1 MNLIPP
7 RHFTVDPRRFTVDRP
22 GGIIGDTADRN
33 GRQAVADKPLR
44 LGEAMRKH
52 WPEYLME
59 AWGLGTLH
67 SGHEPPAKYAARSRD
82 VMSLAT
88 ETLSHV
94 RRSQA

>member
-1 MNLIPP
+1 
-7 RHFTVDPRRFTVDRP
+7 VDRP

-59 AWGLGTLH
+59 AWGRFTAGMN
-67 SGHEPPAKYAARSRD
+67 R
-82 VMSLAT
+82 
-88 ETLSHV
+88 
-94 RRSQA
+94 RRSTPRDPAT